1 MPQLFLGFNGGKIKS
16 FFELIIK
23 FKSKFLEDKFVGRSF
38 GTKISVFSGNIL
50 LETIEVLRSEEIT
63 LFGKLEI
70 KNAIRIQRITFK
82 INFDFTHKIYLEIL
96 LNSLI

>member
-1 MPQLFLGFNGGKIKS
+1 MIYALVIQFHQSFLVLMEVKLNR

-38 GTKISVFSGNIL
+38 GSKNICIFL
-50 LETIEVLRSEEIT
+50 GIYYWKTIEALRSEEIT

-70 KNAIRIQRITFK
+70 NNAIRIQRITFK
-82 INFDFTHKIYLEIL
+82 INF
-96 LNSLI
+96 